1 MSIKIDKRV
10 PFGFNGIWAKCYKL
24 KNFNETKDSISY
36 QNSDYYDIGFF
47 IQLKDT
53 ENGINKSTNN
63 TQSIENLVTEGVVKY
78 YKTADACFKDGKY
91 ECIVE
96 INDILRV
103 GNDFYVVERI
113 DEKSI
118 YTPARQTFYYLT
130 TKKVFIDGILGDK

>member
-24 KNFNETKDSISY
+24 KNFNEIEDSINY
-36 QNSDYYDIGFF
+36 QNSDYYDIGFQV
-47 IQLKDT
+47 QLKEL

-63 TQSIENLVTEGVVKY
+63 MQSIENLITEGVVKN
-78 YKTADACFKDGKY
+78 YKTTDACFKDFKY

-103 GNDFYVVERI
+103 GNDFYLVERI

-118 YTPARQTFYYLT
+118 YTPSRQTFYYLT
-130 TKKVFIDGILGDK
+130 TKQVFIEGILGDK

>member
-24 KNFNETKDSISY
+24 TNFNKTENSITY
-36 QNSDYYDIGFF
+36 QNSDYYDIGFQV
-47 IQLKDT
+47 QLKDSD
-53 ENGINKSTNN
+53 GGFNKSTNN
-63 TQSIENLVTEGVVKY
+63 TQSIENLITEGVVKF
-78 YKTADACFKDGKY
+78 YKTTDAYFTDFKY
-91 ECIVE
+91 ECVVQ

-103 GNDFYVVERI
+103 GNDFYIVEKI

-130 TKKVFIDGILGDK
+130 TKQVFIDGILGD